1 MTETPEPPID
11 DLSFEAAL
19 KQLEQVV
26 EKLESGDTPLEESI
40 NLYRRGA
47 QLKAHCEAKLADA
60 ETKVAQITQGPDG
73 TPTAKPAAFD

>member
-26 EKLESGDTPLEESI
+26 EKLESGDTPLEDAIAMYE
-40 NLYRRGA
+40 RGA
-47 QLKAHCEAKLADA
+47 RLKAHCEAKLAAA
-60 ETKVAQITQGPDG
+60 EMKVAQITQGPDG
-73 TPTAKPAAFD
+73 TPAAKPAAYD